1 MAVKDNNNKTLR
13 AAILKAGIQNSFGAR
28 SGAHR
33 ENIPLPERVERLL
46 DLIKK
51 PMQTIKGEI
60 LCMAM
65 YDIEDNKVRVLLA
78 KYLLRTGFIRI
89 QKSVY
94 VGRLLRKN
102 LRKLQADLAEVNELY
117 ENADSII
124 ILPLHGESL
133 ADGKIIGKEVN
144 LSMLLTRPNV
154 IVI

>member
-1 MAVKDNNNKTLR
+1 MATTDKSKKSLR
-13 AAILKAGIQNSFGAR
+13 EAVLKAGISNSFGTG

-33 ENIPLPERVERLL
+33 ENIPLPERVERMLS
-46 DLIKK
+46 LIKK

-65 YDIEDNKVRVLLA
+65 YDIEDNKVRGLLA
-78 KYLLRTGFIRI
+78 KYLLRVGFIRI

-117 ENADSII
+117 ENSDSII